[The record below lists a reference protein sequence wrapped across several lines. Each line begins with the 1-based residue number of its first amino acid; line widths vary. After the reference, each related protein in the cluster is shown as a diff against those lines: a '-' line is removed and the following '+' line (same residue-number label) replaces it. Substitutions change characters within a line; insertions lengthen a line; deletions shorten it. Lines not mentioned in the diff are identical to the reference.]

1 MMPFMLCSLVVKI
14 VSAILTP
21 DGIYGGSDLCWKN
34 EFGAIDRRK
43 KVSGL
48 EHIILVKWGENS
60 LEAFFLFLAVK
71 SDCPYSIT
79 PVCTLMSLSSLAWDP
94 VGFYS

>member
-21 DGIYGGSDLCWKN
+21 DGIYGSLDLCWRN
-34 EFGAIDRRK
+34 EFRAVDRRK

-48 EHIILVKWGENS
+48 EHIILVKWGGNS
-60 LEAFFLFLAVK
+60 LEPFILFYFFWL
-71 SDCPYSIT
+71 
-79 PVCTLMSLSSLAWDP
+79 
-94 VGFYS
+94 